1 MFRPRHGT
9 VGRAYVALVL
19 ATLAALLVSACGV
32 TRGEDTQG
40 LHRLRMMVP
49 NSPGGGYDLTARTA
63 VKIMEDNDLTGRV
76 EVFNVIGAGGT
87 VAMARLMNEKG
98 NGDLMMMMGLG
109 VVGAT
114 YTNGS
119 SARASDATALAK
131 MVEEQEGILV
141 PADSP
146 FKTVQDLVAAWKAD
160 PAKVTI
166 GGGSSPGGPDHLF
179 PMETARAAGV
189 DPSEV
194 NYVSYDGGGDLLT
207 AMLGKKI
214 AAGTTG
220 LGEFVDQIEA
230 GQVRVLAVSGDER
243 VEGVDAPT
251 LTEAGIDLT
260 FTNWRGILAPP
271 GISEDAKT
279 AMVKVLEEL
288 HGTDGWKE
296 ALVKNGWTDAFHD
309 RCRVRAVP
317 EGPGPAGLL
326 DPDRT
331 GADVS
336 APESPNAA
344 TGGDAKDVEPQQ
356 ELRST
361 ARSTSCARCWSLVGA
376 FLIYDALSLAGGFA
390 KVDPVGPKF
399 FPLVI
404 GVRFAGDGRHLGVAI
419 ARGSVGE
426 ADAGRGHRP
435 RRAQRL
441 AHGRPAGCDVRRHH
455 RAGGTARLGDN
466 GRPAVRRLPRRYWA
480 ASATYS
486 TS

>member
-1 MFRPRHGT
+1 VKEVELLRRQMITG
-9 VGRAYVALVL
+9 LVI
-19 ATLAALLVSACGV
+19 AVIAALLVSACGV
-32 TRGEDTQG
+32 TRGGETG

-63 VKIMEDNDLTGRV
+63 VKIMEDDDITGRI

-119 SARASDATALAK
+119 NARASDATALAK

-146 FKTVQDLVAAWKAD
+146 FKTVNDFVAAWKAD

-179 PMETARAAGV
+179 PMETAKAAGV
-189 DPSEV
+189 DPKAV

-207 AMLGKKI
+207 ALLGKKI
-214 AAGTTG
+214 TVGTSG

-230 GQVRVLAVSGDER
+230 GQMRVLAVSGSER

-251 LTEAGIDLT
+251 LTEAGVNLT

-271 GISEDAKT
+271 GISDDARQ

-288 HGTDGWKE
+288 HGTQQWKE
-296 ALVKNGWTDAFHD
+296 ALVKNGWSDAFM
-309 RCRVRAVP
+309 
-317 EGPGPAGLL
+317 
-326 DPDRT
+326 T
-331 GADVS
+331 GAPFEQFLKDQDNRVS
-336 APESPNAA
+336 
-344 TGGDAKDVEPQQ
+344 
-356 ELRST
+356 ST
-361 ARSTSCARCWSLVGA
+361 LTDLGLV
-376 FLIYDALSLAGGFA
+376 
-390 KVDPVGPKF
+390 
-399 FPLVI
+399 
-404 GVRFAGDGRHLGVAI
+404 
-419 ARGSVGE
+419 
-426 ADAGRGHRP
+426 
-435 RRAQRL
+435 
-441 AHGRPAGCDVRRHH
+441 
-455 RAGGTARLGDN
+455 
-466 GRPAVRRLPRRYWA
+466 
-480 ASATYS
+480 
-486 TS
+486 